1 MKAPQQTSLRWI
13 SLHAWLGLAVSGV
26 FILPIF
32 MLVWQALDFSQGS
45 DHWHH
50 LLTTWLGEALINTL
64 LLTSLSALGA
74 VTLGTSLAWLTVA
87 YRFPASQLLAWLLVL
102 PLALPP
108 YVVAMLVTWWADSS
122 GTLHLWFRELGWVEH
137 WLDIRN
143 LPVLALVF
151 SLVFMPYVF
160 LLARASFQ
168 RQGLQAFEAARA
180 LGLSPYQAFIK
191 VALPIAKPSI
201 IAGAALVM
209 METLADYG
217 ASSLFAVPTL
227 TQAIYRSWFNMGD
240 WALAAQLAVTLI
252 SVIVLLLFLIQPSKQ
267 QQLSQQ
273 GSSQSARAPKTR
285 LTAFWMSGYAWT
297 IFALSF
303 VLPLALLLW
312 QSLSADTDSWDLE
325 RLSTWFTNSLTLASA
340 AALIAISMAAWVSWQ
355 AYSHP
360 HSQAHQ
366 WSLRFLSIGYGI
378 PGTALAVAILLT
390 WQQLG
395 LAAGVVAL
403 VFAYCV
409 RFMSVAVQST
419 QAGLSQ
425 LSPRLLE
432 AAQLHGYARWQQHW
446 RITLPLMSPHLL
458 AGSLMVAIEVL
469 KELPATL
476 MLRPFNFDT
485 LAVITYQYAQDERI
499 PEAASAALLIVMA
512 SLIGLFLVK
521 WLEQKANRG

>member
-1 MKAPQQTSLRWI
+1 MKIR
-13 SLHAWLGLAVSGV
+13 AWLGLAVSAI
-26 FILPIF
+26 FILPIL

-50 LLTTWLGEALINTL
+50 LLSTWLGEAFINTL
-64 LLTSLSALGA
+64 LLTSLTAIGA

-87 YRFPASQLLAWLLVL
+87 YRFPASKLLSWLLVL

-122 GTLHLWFRELGWVEH
+122 GTLHLWLRELGWVER
-137 WLDIRN
+137 WVDIRN
-143 LPVLALVF
+143 LPILALVF

-240 WALAAQLAVTLI
+240 WALAAQLAMTLI
-252 SVIVLLLFLIQPSKQ
+252 SVIILLLFLIQPSKQ
-267 QQLSQQ
+267 QSLAQQ
-273 GSSQSARAPKTR
+273 RASDMAKTPKHP
-285 LTAFWMSGYAWT
+285 LDGWWMSGYAWT
-297 IFALSF
+297 VFALAF
-303 VLPLALLLW
+303 ALPLALLLW
-312 QSLSADTDSWDLE
+312 QSLSADTDSWNFE

-340 AALIAISMAAWVSWQ
+340 AALIAITIAAWVSWQ
-355 AYSHP
+355 AYRQP
-360 HSQAHQ
+360 QSQAHQ
-366 WSLRFLSIGYGI
+366 WSLRLLSIGYGI

-395 LAAGVVAL
+395 LAAGVAAL
-403 VFAYCV
+403 IFAYCV
-409 RFMSVAVQST
+409 RFMSIAVQST

-499 PEAASAALLIVMA
+499 PEAANAALLIVMA
-512 SLIGLFLVK
+512 SLVGLFLVK

>member
-1 MKAPQQTSLRWI
+1 MKIRFS
-13 SLHAWLGLAVSGV
+13 AWLGLVASA
-26 FILPIF
+26 IF
-32 MLVWQALDFSQGS
+32 MLPILMLAWQALDFSQGS
-45 DHWHH
+45 EHWHH
-50 LLTTWLGEALINTL
+50 LLSTWLGEALLNTL
-64 LLTSLSALGA
+64 LLTSLTAIGA

-122 GTLHLWFRELGWVEH
+122 GTLHLLLRELGWVNH
-137 WLDIRN
+137 WIDIRN
-143 LPVLALVF
+143 LPILALVF

-168 RQGLQAFEAARA
+168 RQGLQAFEAARV

-191 VALPIAKPSI
+191 VALPIARPSI

-252 SVIVLLLFLIQPSKQ
+252 SVIVLLLFLIQPNKQ
-267 QQLSQQ
+267 QPLAQQ
-273 GSSQSARAPKTR
+273 GVSDMARAPKR
-285 LTAFWMSGYAWT
+285 PIDGWWMSGYAWSVFT
-297 IFALSF
+297 LSF
-303 VLPLALLLW
+303 ALPLALLLW
-312 QSLSADTDSWDLE
+312 QSLSADTENWNIN
-325 RLSTWFTNSLTLASA
+325 RLSEWFVNSLTLAA
-340 AALIAISMAAWVSWQ
+340 ATALIAISIAAWVSWQ
-355 AYSHP
+355 AYRQPDHLIHP
-360 HSQAHQ
+360 
-366 WSLRFLSIGYGI
+366 WSLRLLSIGYGI

-395 LAAGVVAL
+395 LAAGVAAL
-403 VFAYCV
+403 IFAYCV
-409 RFMSVAVQST
+409 RFMSIAVQST
-419 QAGLSQ
+419 QAGLAQ

-432 AAQLHGYARWQQHW
+432 AAQLHGYARWQQHQ
-446 RITLPLMSPHLL
+446 RITLPLWSPHLL

-499 PEAASAALLIVMA
+499 PEAANAALLIVLA
-512 SLIGLFLVK
+512 SLVGLFLVK
-521 WLEQKANRG
+521 WLEQKAPRG

>member
-1 MKAPQQTSLRWI
+1 MNLR
-13 SLHAWLGLAVSGV
+13 LNAWLGLAVSAI
-26 FILPIF
+26 FILPII
-32 MLVWQALDFSQGS
+32 MLAWQALDFSQGS
-45 DHWHH
+45 EHWRH
-50 LLTTWLGEALINTL
+50 LLNTWLGEALVNTL
-64 LLTSLSALGA
+64 LLTSLTAIGA

-87 YRFPASQLLAWLLVL
+87 YRFPASRLLAWLLVL

-108 YVVAMLVTWWADSS
+108 YVVAMLVTGWADSS
-122 GTLHLWFRELGWVEH
+122 GALHLWLREMGWVEH
-137 WLDIRN
+137 WVDIRT
-143 LPVLALVF
+143 LPVLAVVF
-151 SLVFMPYVF
+151 ALVFMPYVF

-180 LGLSPYQAFIK
+180 LGLSPYHAFIK
-191 VALPIAKPSI
+191 VVLPIARPSI

-240 WALAAQLAVTLI
+240 WALAAQLAITLI
-252 SVIVLLLFLIQPSKQ
+252 SVIVLLLFLLQPSKQ
-267 QQLSQQ
+267 PQISQQ
-273 GSSQSARAPKTR
+273 RASDGAKAPKR
-285 LTAFWMSGYAWT
+285 HSDGLWMSFYAWAMFT
-297 IFALSF
+297 LAFA
-303 VLPLALLLW
+303 LPLALLLW
-312 QSLSADTDSWDLE
+312 QSLSADTESWKLT
-325 RLSTWFTNSLTLASA
+325 RLTTWFTNSLILASVSA
-340 AALIAISMAAWVSWQ
+340 VIAIVIAAWVSWQ
-355 AYSHP
+355 AYRQP
-360 HSQAHQ
+360 NNPIQR
-366 WSLRFLSIGYGI
+366 WSLRLLSIGYGI

-403 VFAYCV
+403 VFAYCA
-409 RFMSVAVQST
+409 RFMSIAVQST
-419 QAGLSQ
+419 QAGLVQ

-432 AAQLHGYARWQQHW
+432 AAQLHGYKRWQQHT
-446 RITLPLMSPHLL
+446 RITLPLISPHLL

-499 PEAASAALLIVMA
+499 PEAANAALLIVIA
-512 SLIGLFLVK
+512 SLLGLFMVK
-521 WLEQKANRG
+521 WLEQRANRS

>member
-1 MKAPQQTSLRWI
+1 MTARITAWI
-13 SLHAWLGLAVSGV
+13 GLAMSAL
-26 FILPIF
+26 FILPII
-32 MLVWQALDFSQGS
+32 MLAWQALDVNQSGE
-45 DHWHH
+45 HWHH
-50 LLTTWLGEALINTL
+50 LLSTWLGEALLNTL
-64 LLTSLSALGA
+64 LLTSLTAIGA

-87 YRFPASQLLAWLLVL
+87 YRFPASKLLSWLLVL

-122 GTLHLWFRELGWVEH
+122 GTLHLWLRELGWVEH
-137 WLDIRN
+137 WVDIRN

-180 LGLSPYQAFIK
+180 LGLSPYRAFIK

-273 GSSQSARAPKTR
+273 RANDGAKAPKR
-285 LTAFWMSGYAWT
+285 RIDSLWMSGYAWT
-297 IFALSF
+297 IFALAF
-303 VLPLALLLW
+303 ALPLALLVW
-312 QSLSADTDSWDLE
+312 QSLSADMDGWDIG
-325 RLSTWFTNSLTLASA
+325 RLSTWFANSLTLASA
-340 AALIAISMAAWVSWQ
+340 SALIAIAIATLISWQ
-355 AYSHP
+355 AYIQP
-360 HSQAHQ
+360 KNLLHQ
-366 WSLRFLSIGYGI
+366 WSLRLLSIGYGI

-390 WQQLG
+390 WQQLN
-395 LAAGVVAL
+395 LAAGVAAL
-403 VFAYCV
+403 IFAYCV
-409 RFMSVAVQST
+409 RFMSIAVQST
-419 QAGLSQ
+419 QAGLAQ

-499 PEAASAALLIVMA
+499 PEAANAALLIVMA

-521 WLEQKANRG
+521 WLEQKTNRE

>member
-1 MKAPQQTSLRWI
+1 MKPWLS
-13 SLHAWLGLAVSGV
+13 SWLGLAFGTLL
-26 FILPIF
+26 ILPIA
-32 MLVWQALDFSQGS
+32 MLVWQAFDFSQGS
-45 DHWHH
+45 EHWQH
-50 LLTTWLGEALINTL
+50 LLATWLGEAIINSIILTL
-64 LLTSLSALGA
+64 LTAIGAAL
-74 VTLGTSLAWLTVA
+74 LGTSLAWLSVA
-87 YRFPASQLLAWLLVL
+87 YRFKGSEVLTWLLVL

-122 GTLHLWFRELGWVEH
+122 GTLHLWLRDLGWVDR
-137 WLDIRN
+137 WVDIRT
-143 LPVLALVF
+143 LPVLTLMFA
-151 SLVFMPYVF
+151 LVFMPYVF

-180 LGLSPYQAFIK
+180 LGMTPNRAFIK
-191 VALPIAKPSI
+191 VVLPIAKPSI
-201 IAGAALVM
+201 IAGSALVM

-252 SVIVLLLFLIQPSKQ
+252 SVIVLLLFLIQPNKT
-267 QQLSQQ
+267 QQLTQPR
-273 GSSQSARAPKTR
+273 GNNVAKIPKRPIDALLMSLYGWTVFILAFALPLGLLVWQALTADTNSWSITR
-285 LTAFWMSGYAWT
+285 LTEWFGNS
-297 IFALSF
+297 LS
-303 VLPLALLLW
+303 LALM
-312 QSLSADTDSWDLE
+312 SAI
-325 RLSTWFTNSLTLASA
+325 LATGI
-340 AALIAISMAAWVSWQ
+340 ALFVSWQ
-355 AYSHP
+355 AHVQPNSNVHR
-360 HSQAHQ
+360 
-366 WSLRFLSIGYGI
+366 WSLRLLSVGYGI

-395 LAAGVVAL
+395 LAAGVMAL

-409 RFMSVAVQST
+409 RFMSIAVQST

-432 AAQLHGYARWQQHW
+432 AAQLHGYQRWQQHW

-458 AGSLMVAIEVL
+458 AGSLMVAIETL

-499 PEAASAALLIVMA
+499 PEAAHAALLIVIA
-512 SLIGLFLVK
+512 SLVGLLTVK
-521 WLEQKANRG
+521 WLEHKANRS